1 VSRVGGSAQIKA
13 MKQVAGRIK
22 VELAQFREVQAFS
35 QFASDL
41 DKATRDQL
49 NRGTRLVEL
58 LKQPQYAPFSVERQ
72 VISLYAATNGF
83 LDDLPVEAVRRFENE
98 LLAFVEERYPDIP
111 ATIAQTKAMSDDTAT
126 TLKTAITAFKQ
137 QFKP

>member
-1 VSRVGGSAQIKA
+1 
-13 MKQVAGRIK
+13 MKSVAGKIK
-22 VELAQFREVQAFS
+22 GDLAQYREVQAFS

-58 LKQPQYAPFSVERQ
+58 MKQAQYQPFPVEKQ
-72 VISLYAATNGF
+72 IISIYAATNGF
-83 LDDLPVEAVRRFENE
+83 LDDLPVESVRRFESE
-98 LLAFVEERYPDIP
+98 LLSFVEERYPDVP
-111 ATIAQTKAMSDDTAT
+111 ETLSDETT
-126 TLKTAITAFKQ
+126 GTLKTAITAFKG